1 MVNLYPNGYNTE
13 SHAMTLL
20 DNPEQSQGE
29 IAFTKLMTA
38 IKVGEFRPGD
48 RLRENDIADQLSL
61 SRTPIREALRRL
73 EAERIVEHRPRIG
86 AVIRTLDQTEV
97 VELYEMRL
105 VLERTAAEMAAKH
118 VIEAEVDALAA
129 LNAQIADAVDDP
141 AQAAAINQQFHRS
154 IYLAARNRFL
164 LESARALNNALLLL
178 GPTTLADADR
188 INTVVAQHTL
198 IIDAISRG
206 DVEAAGVA
214 AEAHLQTSLRHRL
227 LVMHG

>member
-1 MVNLYPNGYNTE
+1 MFALYPNGYNLE
-13 SHAMTLL
+13 SGPMILSE
-20 DNPEQSQGE
+20 DPDQSQGE

-38 IKVGEFRPGD
+38 IKAGEFRPGD
-48 RLRENDIADQLSL
+48 RLREVDIADRLSL

-73 EAERIVEHRPRIG
+73 EAERIVEHRPHIG

-118 VIEAEVDALAA
+118 AIKAEVDALTAI
-129 LNAQIADAVDDP
+129 NEQIADAIDDP
-141 AQAAAINQQFHRS
+141 ALAAAINQQFHRS

-188 INTVVAQHTL
+188 INTVVAQHAL
-198 IIDAISRG
+198 IIDAISQG
-206 DVEAAGVA
+206 DGKAAGIA

-227 LVMHG
+227 SVMHG